1 MTFAQNLKY
10 LREINHITQEDLAS
24 YLKVTRS
31 TIAGYETKG
40 KQPDYEKLLKISSFF
55 QVSVDFL
62 LGNTK
67 NKTEQLPNHMIVQ
80 KIDEHE
86 FISAYRKLSRLSRQK
101 LWEYLKLLQLYD
113 QQTPKT
119 TEK

>member
-40 KQPDYEKLLKISSFF
+40 KQPDYEKLLKISSLF

-101 LWEYLKLLQLYD
+101 LCESFHCTDYTKI
-113 QQTPKT
+113 PPMIV
-119 TEK
+119 

>member
-1 MTFAQNLKY
+1 
-10 LREINHITQEDLAS
+10 
-24 YLKVTRS
+24 
-31 TIAGYETKG
+31 
-40 KQPDYEKLLKISSFF
+40 
-55 QVSVDFL
+55 
-62 LGNTK
+62 
-67 NKTEQLPNHMIVQ
+67 MIVQ